1 MGSARSKM
9 ASRFCQPGSSDQPGP
24 CRNIDMPGCRLH
36 NALGHDHLNPAI
48 GSHQDA
54 SGRLF
59 GAGEHQAKLELGL
72 TGLLAA

>member
-1 MGSARSKM
+1 
-9 ASRFCQPGSSDQPGP
+9 
-24 CRNIDMPGCRLH
+24 MPGCRLH